1 MKVLT
6 RHICILSALG
16 ATLSACD
23 DDWLETNALD
33 RSIAEENVCASDADC
48 LPGEACIAQ
57 RCIHP
62 SSESYDIGI
71 RLTYPNAL
79 DLPVTLYKHVQPGS
93 ELGEFPQPAPVN
105 TAVTI
110 RQNGVP
116 MIGTLTFTQA
126 DSWHGLEDQRA
137 VALTQDFRIDLNPSI
152 YNITFFPEDKSLPT
166 MFFDHIQVD
175 AHHRFIDL
183 DVTTS
188 SDSLTHT
195 NWYARNF
202 TITYNANAQFTN
214 SPIDPTP
221 DNGEDFTDN
230 KIIVRVSDKNSPAS
244 TAEITL
250 DPDNPQADTLLPP
263 QQLNSSRS
271 YKIVMSQYLTPRLKL
286 TNVLGEFTVS
296 LETTQHS
303 PEFSDTYGINV
314 WDVQKQLGHL
324 SFASDSSNTNAHVTV
339 TAHTPKDGI
348 PSYHWNFSSSE
359 RSGDDGYFFIEYPII
374 DAQKLTYTVQ
384 VTFDPDSSLASETF
398 IFDDIQA
405 ISQIPIQKK
414 TVLSG
419 TVYKP
424 DGSPLPDATLS
435 FTTRDSGRSA
445 GCEPIVTDQDGR
457 YTVSLDRMT
466 YDVAIEPP
474 KSLGLPNAFFKIDK
488 PEQTQMTRDFALP
501 FPSLVYGTCID
512 SARNPLQK
520 VHTEVFI
527 RDNEGFTRKL
537 DAASSD
543 HTGTF
548 RLFIPTTLE

>member
-1 MKVLT
+1 MKILI
-6 RHICILSALG
+6 RHIWILSAIG
-16 ATLSACD
+16 VTGSACND
-23 DDWLETNALD
+23 VWLETNAFD
-33 RSIAEENVCASDADC
+33 RSIVAENVCSSDADC
-48 LPGEACIAQ
+48 LIAESCVAQ
-57 RCIHP
+57 RCIHT
-62 SSESYDIGI
+62 SSETYDIGI

-79 DLPVTLYKHVQPGS
+79 ELPVTLYKHVQPGS
-93 ELGEFPQPAPVN
+93 KLGEFPQPTPIN
-105 TAVTI
+105 TTVTI

-126 DSWHGLEDQRA
+126 NSWHGLEDQRA
-137 VALTQDFRIDLNPSI
+137 VALTQDFRIDLNPGI

-166 MFFDHIQVD
+166 MFFDNIQVD
-175 AHHRFIDL
+175 ELNRFIDL

-188 SDSLTHT
+188 SDSLTNT

-202 TITYNANAQFTN
+202 TITYNANAQFSN
-214 SPIDPTP
+214 SHSPDPN
-221 DNGEDFTDN
+221 DDEDFTDN

-263 QQLNSSRS
+263 QQLNSSRA
-271 YKIVMSQYLTPRLKL
+271 YKIVMSQNLTPRLKL
-286 TNVLGEFTVS
+286 TNVLGEFIVN
-296 LETTQHS
+296 LKTTQYA
-303 PEFSDTYGINV
+303 PEFSDTYGVNV

-324 SFASDSSNTNAHVTV
+324 SFASDSINTNAHVTV
-339 TAHTPKDGI
+339 TAHTPKDGL

-398 IFDDIQA
+398 TFDDIQA
-405 ISQIPIQKK
+405 ISQIPIQNKII
-414 TVLSG
+414 LSG
-419 TVYKP
+419 SVYKP
-424 DGSPLPDATLS
+424 DGSPLPEATLT

-445 GCEPIVTDQDGR
+445 GCEPIITDQDGH

-512 SARNPLQK
+512 NARQPLQK

-537 DAASSD
+537 DTAASD

-548 RLFIPTTLE
+548 RLFIPTTLN